1 MAASI
6 ASIGFADAEGVDEP
20 FEEAAEL
27 DEVEAEL
34 ETGFEVRDDAADD
47 APRDDAP
54 RDDDARLED
63 ARGASGSV
71 SAVLSSSF
79 PDGPAWARLP
89 VMGRASPDVWLI
101 TRTGVV
107 RPGT

>member
-6 ASIGFADAEGVDEP
+6 ASIGFADAEEVDEP

-47 APRDDAP
+47 APRDD
-54 RDDDARLED
+54 DARLED

-71 SAVLSSSF
+71 SAVLSLSF

-89 VMGRASPDVWLI
+89 VMGRASPVVCLI

-107 RPGT
+107 GPGT